1 MDLSMLGFAGETEFD
16 LRFRLFDIPVRV
28 HPMFWLSSAWMIWD
42 GENIP
47 FTLLGVLCIFVSIM
61 VHELGHAAMMRRYGY
76 PSEIVLYFLGGYA
89 TATHLSPWRNIR
101 MSAAGP
107 LAGLALAAFVYLLLV
122 TMVEDPLQFLRNS
135 RSPLSQ
141 VVWVSLFVG
150 VFVNFMNLLPCLPL
164 DGGRIMESLVT
175 LYGKHGRGNQ
185 ELVLKISAIVAGAVA
200 LRCAYC
206 LNSADA
212 TVIPLAAFSWL
223 PDPHRII
230 LRGLQPDP
238 KFMMIFFGLLCAQN
252 IIALNQLRQWR

>member
-1 MDLSMLGFAGETEFD
+1 MLGFAGETEFD

-89 TATHLSPWRNIR
+89 TATRLSPWRNIR

-107 LAGLALAAFVYLLLV
+107 LAGLALSAVIYLLLLTV
-122 TMVEDPLQFLRNS
+122 PEDPLSFYFNF
-135 RSPLSQ
+135 RSPASQ
-141 VVWVSLFVG
+141 IVRISLFVG

-164 DGGRIMESLVT
+164 DGGRIMESLIT
-175 LYGKHGRGNQ
+175 LYGKHGRRNQ
-185 ELVLKISAIVAGAVA
+185 ELVLKISTVVAGAVA

-206 LNSADA
+206 VNSDHAS
-212 TVIPLAAFSWL
+212 VVPFAAFSWL
-223 PDPHRII
+223 PDPHQMI
-230 LRGLQPDP
+230 LQRLQPDP